1 MSDKVQ
7 KVATS
12 ETAPKKKLPL
22 PSQTAFTNSAMLSM
36 KINKPLSYY
45 FYIDSFKGNISIITD
60 GDSQIIYKN
69 DDEHSSPIVDKW
81 MVDETFIVATE
92 NTIYF
97 LSNKTKIE
105 T

>member
-1 MSDKVQ
+1 MSDQ
-7 KVATS
+7 PA
-12 ETAPKKKLPL
+12 KKKLPL
-22 PSQTAFTNSAMLSM
+22 PSQTAFSNSAMLSM

-45 FYIDSFKGNISIITD
+45 FYIDSFKGTVSIITD
-60 GDSQIIYKN
+60 GESQVIYKN
-69 DDEHSSPIVDKW
+69 EDEHSSPIVDKW
-81 MVDETFIVATE
+81 MVDDTFIVATE